1 MSYTMYRFA
10 NCSIWASF
18 EGDCL
23 GFRQHFIES
32 GKHLPNHALCNLV
45 NILKSSV
52 LLLQS
57 RFSAHY
63 FLGTLDCELTQGL
76 ILCINA
82 HIY

>member
-1 MSYTMYRFA
+1 MYRFA
-10 NCSIWASF
+10 NCSIWDSF

-23 GFRQHFIES
+23 AFRQHFIES

-57 RFSAHY
+57 PKKYLF
-63 FLGTLDCELTQGL
+63 L
-76 ILCINA
+76 ILKQA
-82 HIY
+82 VQS

>member
-1 MSYTMYRFA
+1 MYRFA
-10 NCSIWASF
+10 NCSMWASF

-23 GFRQHFIES
+23 GFRKHFIES

-57 RFSAHY
+57 QK
-63 FLGTLDCELTQGL
+63 TLEFTAQKLYTVICILNL
-76 ILCINA
+76 IRRA
-82 HIY
+82 MTH